1 MTAGMPVTG
10 TGLATCVPP
19 TRNVTVPEGGAPPL
33 LVLTITSPGGLGS
46 STLTINAIDGFNG
59 SVNFSCSNLPAMSS
73 CQFSPV
79 SVSASGSTTLTIT
92 TKAPVALFV
101 PNDRPNGVDRWS
113 TSGKATVAGIFLFV
127 GIFWRRRWGK
137 LLSLAT
143 FLLLLTALGC
153 GGGSSSPPPPPPNP
167 GTSPGTYT
175 VTVTATSGS
184 VFHNISLT
192 LNVQ

>member
-1 MTAGMPVTG
+1 MIPFFPRVLLSLFASLFFISAEVRGQDGQTLSRITDPVEESQFTVIKG
-10 TGLATCVPP
+10 
-19 TRNVTVPEGGAPPL
+19 NVHNMARPMFDRGPAPP
-33 LVLTITSPGGLGS
+33 S
-46 STLTINAIDGFNG
+46 
-59 SVNFSCSNLPAMSS
+59 LPMLRMLRR
-73 CQFSPV
+73 V